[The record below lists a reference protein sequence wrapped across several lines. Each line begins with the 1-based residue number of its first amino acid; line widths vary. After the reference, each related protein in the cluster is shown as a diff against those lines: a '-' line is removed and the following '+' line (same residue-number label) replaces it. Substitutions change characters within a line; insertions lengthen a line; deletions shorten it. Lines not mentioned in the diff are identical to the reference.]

1 MNEYEHIIED
11 EDDKMIVDES
21 SIGSKS
27 TLDYDSDWNKTPRT
41 QEVPSTYR
49 SAF

>member
-11 EDDKMIVDES
+11 DEDKMIVDES

-27 TLDYDSDWNKTPRT
+27 TLDYDSNSDWNKTPRT
-41 QEVPSTYR
+41 
-49 SAF
+49 